1 MKLWFQVI
9 ETKVSSLWNQSFNRL
24 KLLETTGNDFFTL
37 AHPEMKRTPI
47 IEWQAAVS
55 KDKGDNKKHSSVII
69 TLLSPSII
77 TLYSFVIK
85 ELIFKSD
92 K

>member
-55 KDKGDNKKHSSVII
+55 NNKGDNKKAFIGYYHPII
-69 TLLSPSII
+69 TSYYHPYHSNLQR
-77 TLYSFVIK
+77 IK
-85 ELIFKSD
+85 SQK
-92 K
+92 

>member
-37 AHPEMKRTPI
+37 AHPEMKRMPM
-47 IEWQAAVS
+47 IE
-55 KDKGDNKKHSSVII
+55 
-69 TLLSPSII
+69 
-77 TLYSFVIK
+77 
-85 ELIFKSD
+85 
-92 K
+92 